1 LFFGTIHFPSRST
14 CLGHRDILR
23 GLH

>member
-14 CLGHRDILR
+14 YLEHRDILG